1 MRLTIKRRLVATFT
15 AIFVIWAIATVLALN
30 KLRIANDRYLHAVNV
45 SMQQMA
51 DTERL
56 LKDELLLRSTIAEV
70 LIDLPNAPVG
80 HTATLSAEID
90 TIAQDV
96 EATVA
101 KIRASDLTPRQLAAL
116 TEFEELNALAKEQN
130 GRVISL
136 ELSGDEIAAKRLFH
150 EELSE
155 IADNLILSIEE
166 LILITEEEAK
176 QQAVETAEA
185 YAFARLVLAGLFLAA
200 VASASM
206 VAFQLTRRI
215 SSGLAEAV
223 QLARSIAEGDLRK
236 TPQISGN
243 DEVTDLLKAQNG
255 MTQKLRDVVANVNHA
270 TRNVASGATQMA
282 STSEELSKGAT
293 EQASSTEETSSAV
306 EQMAANI
313 KQTADNAAETER
325 RAMESARDAQASG
338 KAVLEAVEAMKTIAS
353 RIMIVQEIAR
363 QTDLLALNAAV
374 EAARAGEHGRGFA
387 VVAAEVRK
395 LAERSQSAAAEISS
409 LSDMTVRTATSA
421 GEMLRNLVPNIEST
435 SALVSEIS
443 IASRELAT
451 GAGQISSA
459 VQQLDKVTQQNTSA
473 SEQLAASATELSGQA
488 DVLADAIEFFRV
500 DNSPQDRVKSIRKEQ
515 QSPPRPVLIRDN
527 VAPGGFSFDLD
538 DPVDSLDQRFKRGV
552 A

>member
-166 LILITEEEAK
+166 LMLITEEEAQ
-176 QQAVETAEA
+176 QQALETAEA

-215 SSGLAEAV
+215 SRGLAEAV
-223 QLARSIAEGDLRK
+223 QLARSIAGGDLRK

-243 DEVTDLLKAQNG
+243 DEVTDLLKAQSE
-255 MTQKLRDVVANVNHA
+255 MTQRLRDVVANVNHA

-435 SALVSEIS
+435 SALVTEIS

-500 DNSPQDRVKSIRKEQ
+500 DDSPQDRVKSTKKEQ
-515 QSPPRPVLIRDN
+515 QSLPRPVLIRDN

-538 DPVDSLDQRFKRGV
+538 DPVDSLDQRFKRNV